1 MQPYPHTFTSKLKAK
16 NCVEH
21 DDVTFEIDTEASD
34 AEVISFPISTLSLEY
49 NKHGAEVIRLRI
61 SKLSLE
67 YDTHG
72 AGYGDT

>member
-34 AEVISFPISTLSLEY
+34 AEVICLP
-49 NKHGAEVIRLRI
+49 I

-67 YDTHG
+67 YDIW
-72 AGYGDT
+72 

>member
-34 AEVISFPISTLSLEY
+34 AEVICIFLLY
-49 NKHGAEVIRLRI
+49 VYLY
-61 SKLSLE
+61 L
-67 YDTHG
+67 Y
-72 AGYGDT
+72 

>member
-34 AEVISFPISTLSLEY
+34 AEVICSPI
-49 NKHGAEVIRLRI
+49 
-61 SKLSLE
+61 LE
-67 YDTHG
+67 YDKREP
-72 AGYGDT
+72 ADGDS

>member
-34 AEVISFPISTLSLEY
+34 AEVNCIFVYMCICICI
-49 NKHGAEVIRLRI
+49 NQA
-61 SKLSLE
+61 
-67 YDTHG
+67 
-72 AGYGDT
+72 

>member
-34 AEVISFPISTLSLEY
+34 AEVICIFVCI
-49 NKHGAEVIRLRI
+49 
-61 SKLSLE
+61 
-67 YDTHG
+67 THV
-72 AGYGDT
+72 YLYLY

>member
-34 AEVISFPISTLSLEY
+34 AEVICIFLLYVYHTCFLAPVYNMKRGPQDLE
-49 NKHGAEVIRLRI
+49 L
-61 SKLSLE
+61 
-67 YDTHG
+67 
-72 AGYGDT
+72 

>member
-34 AEVISFPISTLSLEY
+34 AEVICIFFVSVSVCVLTEHDVDDVL
-49 NKHGAEVIRLRI
+49 LRHP
-61 SKLSLE
+61 
-67 YDTHG
+67 TPR
-72 AGYGDT
+72 